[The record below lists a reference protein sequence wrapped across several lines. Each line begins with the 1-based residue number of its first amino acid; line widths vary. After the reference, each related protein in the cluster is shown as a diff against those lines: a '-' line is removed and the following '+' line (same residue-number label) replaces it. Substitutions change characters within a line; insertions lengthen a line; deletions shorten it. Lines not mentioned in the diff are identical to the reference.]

1 MRENKELNQVV
12 AFIEDAISPEK
23 RRLDK
28 DNNCESII
36 VLNNSNDYEYMQ
48 NKILSNIDASIIEK
62 MNVSMED
69 GLVDCLHI
77 RNSYGG
83 ITKIEIRRI

>member
-12 AFIEDAISPEK
+12 AFIEDAITPEK

-28 DNNCESII
+28 DNNYESII

-69 GLVDCLHI
+69 GLIDCLHI
-77 RNSYGG
+77 RNSHGG